1 MNLLAKAGP
10 VVGGLLMMLMLLAA
24 CDRDELRRDIR
35 LSHPFTENDPRHKWA
50 VFVAERLAERTRGE
64 VVIRIFPNQQL
75 FKGRQQYE
83 GLRTNRIDLAIYPM
97 PWLSGRV
104 PAANIGAL
112 PGVIS
117 SLDDGLAWRKRR
129 VWDLLAESVEYADV
143 HMASILW
150 VPATYAGRDYVP
162 RLPDDLSGISMRG
175 MGAPL
180 ETLLAAKGASITSM
194 PAADTYFGLQTGSLD
209 VLFSTVS
216 SFLGYSMQEVVKE
229 IVVGRSFL
237 AGGHFVL
244 MSRGLRQRLSEENL
258 AVLDDVMAEG
268 ERYFA
273 MLAKAEME
281 KMAARFEEEGV
292 RLVELSDDE
301 FDAWM
306 DAAQVYSWPYYRE
319 TVPNGEEILAAI
331 AEPR

>member
-1 MNLLAKAGP
+1 MNLLRKAAPAAGS
-10 VVGGLLMMLMLLAA
+10 LLMMLVLVAA
-24 CDRDELRRDIR
+24 CDRDELRGDIR

-50 VFVAERLAERTRGE
+50 MFVAERMAERTGGE
-64 VVIRIFPNQQL
+64 VAIRIFPNQQL

-112 PGVIS
+112 PGVIG
-117 SLDDGLAWRKRR
+117 SLEEGLAWRERR
-129 VWDLLAESVEYADV
+129 VWDLLAESVERADV

-150 VPATYAGRDYVP
+150 VPATYAGRESVP
-162 RLPDDLSGISMRG
+162 RLPNNLSGISMRG

-180 ETLLAAKGASITSM
+180 ETLLAANGASISSM

-216 SFLGYSMQEVVKE
+216 SFLGYSMQEVVRE

-244 MSRGLRQRLSEENL
+244 MSRGLRQ
-258 AVLDDVMAEG
+258 
-268 ERYFA
+268 
-273 MLAKAEME
+273 
-281 KMAARFEEEGV
+281 
-292 RLVELSDDE
+292 
-301 FDAWM
+301 
-306 DAAQVYSWPYYRE
+306 
-319 TVPNGEEILAAI
+319 
-331 AEPR
+331 